1 MELREHSK
9 HELPQSNIS
18 PAKRQAI
25 WSRLLGKAITEGKTI
40 LVLSFQLK
48 KTFTRIGQSVHRDSE
63 QSRAGQDIHGQMLQ
77 VGKKWGVF
85 HLLWFPQEI
94 KAHEDIYRK
103 KPFSVLRSLKAHFC
117 IKYLT
122 HWQNITLLML
132 FLAKKKCSNSTHK
145 FIEALFPFR
154 CYPFEW
160 DLNTSSRSS
169 NLKRK

>member
-1 MELREHSK
+1 MKQVIR
-9 HELPQSNIS
+9 QSYHR
-18 PAKRQAI
+18 RQNYT
-25 WSRLLGKAITEGKTI
+25 GFK
-40 LVLSFQLK
+40 FQLK

-63 QSRAGQDIHGQMLQ
+63 QSRAGQDIQGQMLQ

-85 HLLWFPQEI
+85 HLLWFPREI

-132 FLAKKKCSNSTHK
+132 FLTKKNVATPRISSLRHCFLLDATH
-145 FIEALFPFR
+145 
-154 CYPFEW
+154 
-160 DLNTSSRSS
+160 LNEI
-169 NLKRK
+169 

>member
-48 KTFTRIGQSVHRDSE
+48 KTFTRIGRSVHRDSE
-63 QSRAGQDIHGQMLQ
+63 QSRAGQDIEGQKLQ

-85 HLLWFPQEI
+85 HLLWFPREI

-103 KPFSVLRSLKAHFC
+103 KPFSVLRSLKAQFC

-122 HWQNITLLML
+122 RWQNITLLML
-132 FLAKKKCSNSTHK
+132 FLTKKNVATPRISSLRHC
-145 FIEALFPFR
+145 FLFR